1 MGPSRAQTHTGG
13 GAGSW
18 RARSPCT
25 HGKESSGASLGG
37 PTVAGSGVLCLLPE
51 TLLQT
56 QIHFLSIKKGVK
68 LRGFILFY
76 SRTMQ
81 YLRETKIASHGRHK
95 YQFQL
100 QINTSTQHW
109 QRRAAVQ
116 VNKNGSL
123 VFAAHRPLH
132 SSQGGG
138 LLALRHCL
146 QNTQTQHL
154 LKLHFS
160 GAAFML
166 IF

>member
-37 PTVAGSGVLCLLPE
+37 PTVAGSSVLCLLPE

-116 VNKNGSL
+116 VRVLSICCTQTLTQLPGRRTAGPATL
-123 VFAAHRPLH
+123 PA
-132 SSQGGG
+132 
-138 LLALRHCL
+138 
-146 QNTQTQHL
+146 NTQTQHL